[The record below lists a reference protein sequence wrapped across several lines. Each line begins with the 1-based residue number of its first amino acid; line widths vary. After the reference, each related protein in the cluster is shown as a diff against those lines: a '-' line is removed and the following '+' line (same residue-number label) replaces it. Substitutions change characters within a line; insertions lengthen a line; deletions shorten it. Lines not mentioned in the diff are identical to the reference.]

1 MFISFDNEF
10 WKNYIN
16 YFENDLN
23 KLLLLNEAIK
33 LSKEM
38 DKSLNIEN
46 LNLINKIQKIGL
58 NLLKNG
64 ALNNEEFHQ
73 FIDFLLDKKENFIIK
88 EEELFNTEKNIQS
101 FNLLEAIQ
109 KYKLDNDD
117 KIKEKFFKHILHIK
131 DNIFDKIKKAEINFN
146 SYKEIYSSQDKINVF
161 KEKLRILF
169 FHNQNEIEECMK
181 ILKEMKN
188 IKILSKL
195 EKLMQIFSEF
205 FQNERK
211 NEIVKIV
218 NLRIRIQTGMMNE
231 INKADIKKEIDE
243 INNILSEEEFNKMDN
258 YRNSIFFVQLYRLTK
273 KNNNKKDE
281 KDILKETETNFNE
294 LKYLFEEECWTLKI
308 SEPILNKC
316 FHSIRNENDN
326 ILKEELKKLIN
337 IFSINDFNE
346 LKLEGL
352 LKNINIYNKKEEVC
366 LIAEACLYFIDE
378 LQIPKTEFSNKI
390 ERAKKELSLM
400 KLNLNKIENLMKI
413 LEDNGLNISQT
424 KEEDKNYLN
433 VLKYIYEKKGA
444 LKFLSSLKSSD
455 IPSLKELVES
465 SDDTLLTGDD
475 IKDMKQCKTFID
487 NLLSKTE
494 KEKTD
499 KILIQNLIV
508 EVQKE
513 KDIANKFKNYTNNF
527 IEISNLLSKKLN
539 LLPKPIQQIKQ
550 LMKEYS
556 FIISLE
562 NNNEKPILSEELI
575 YYEKTLDINIDQL
588 IEYAKLI
595 NVKPTEK
602 KELINLCRE
611 FLDIIEQKENIKQ
624 LLKIIGEKG
633 YNENMKIKIDI
644 NNNIPSFIFNDIK
657 YDNYKDCYDFL
668 DQLLL
673 EITSIQNI
681 YYEKNELIRYL
692 NGKQINLFN
701 SCFKKGEYNQL
712 IPFLQYLTNDQI
724 NNKIFK
730 DFNYNNELNENKYIC
745 LLENIKKFFE
755 TFLNSNNL
763 NLENI
768 YNRNLVKDKER
779 FHGLFSYLLKDD
791 IVDKMKDIEEHIL
804 YLYKFITGQK
814 PMAQNILFCN
824 EETTLEEI
832 NSFMYRAFL
841 CQYPSLFTLAKIEN
855 LNKEK
860 KKLIKNLLNTL
871 YIKRIKEI
879 KSCVIFIFSDNNDSL
894 LKYFEKI
901 NEHNILSQNDIKKE
915 EGISF
920 EENVEIIY
928 SDYAGVGK
936 STLIFSRAIS
946 QKKRIIHFPLG
957 NTFNRKK
964 IFESLKAIQN
974 EIMDEENIAIH
985 LDLYDTKNIELMK
998 ELLFCFLI
1006 TKVFYLNNDL
1016 FYLTNKVKIFVE
1028 IPSGFKN
1035 YFQKFPLLN
1044 MFKNKTKINLENLPP
1059 LIVSKEINS
1068 NIQIVCNY
1076 LKLLKSG
1083 KLSETDLIIE
1093 GISLSQNDIQ
1103 SLIMDDFSSNS
1114 TFINAESLSPEDCDI
1129 LIKNTFKNESK
1140 TEYPTYYQINSF
1152 INILAYQL
1160 KKFS

>member
-1 MFISFDNEF
+1 MEIEPKDFIQIDQDSKTKKYNININRIYNHNISSSIISFNPTKNNFIYNFDYESNNQIIKLTHFEQLMFYIKYMKSIKSKQKDQIYKDLMSDSQDELFGKKINLDFYLEIFKNCYNDNQFILLSLFDLKNILLSPDLNYEGYSHFLSILEKKPEIIFKYCTDEESKNKYAIILYTIIFFVRFNYDKEKAMQMLENKDLWKYLIKILPVNANFFPNLEIHDELIQKMFEQDLNIEIINGILRLCGNMEKILDVINNNLDSISNCCIKENKLIIMSNLKSIKKDDNLKNIIEKMKKIITYERDNNKLFISFDNEF

-294 LKYLFEEECWTLKI
+294 LKYLFEEESWTLNI

-316 FHSIRNENDN
+316 FHSIKNENDN
-326 ILKEELKKLIN
+326 ILREELKKLMN

-602 KELINLCRE
+602 KELINLCRQ

-624 LLKIIGEKG
+624 LLKIIGEEG
-633 YNENMKIKIDI
+633 CGENMKIKIDI

-692 NGKQINLFN
+692 NGKQINL
-701 SCFKKGEYNQL
+701 Q
-712 IPFLQYLTNDQI
+712 
-724 NNKIFK
+724 
-730 DFNYNNELNENKYIC
+730 
-745 LLENIKKFFE
+745 
-755 TFLNSNNL
+755 
-763 NLENI
+763 
-768 YNRNLVKDKER
+768 
-779 FHGLFSYLLKDD
+779 
-791 IVDKMKDIEEHIL
+791 
-804 YLYKFITGQK
+804 
-814 PMAQNILFCN
+814 
-824 EETTLEEI
+824 
-832 NSFMYRAFL
+832 
-841 CQYPSLFTLAKIEN
+841 
-855 LNKEK
+855 
-860 KKLIKNLLNTL
+860 
-871 YIKRIKEI
+871 
-879 KSCVIFIFSDNNDSL
+879 
-894 LKYFEKI
+894 
-901 NEHNILSQNDIKKE
+901 
-915 EGISF
+915 
-920 EENVEIIY
+920 
-928 SDYAGVGK
+928 
-936 STLIFSRAIS
+936 
-946 QKKRIIHFPLG
+946 
-957 NTFNRKK
+957 
-964 IFESLKAIQN
+964 
-974 EIMDEENIAIH
+974 
-985 LDLYDTKNIELMK
+985 
-998 ELLFCFLI
+998 
-1006 TKVFYLNNDL
+1006 
-1016 FYLTNKVKIFVE
+1016 
-1028 IPSGFKN
+1028 
-1035 YFQKFPLLN
+1035 
-1044 MFKNKTKINLENLPP
+1044 
-1059 LIVSKEINS
+1059 
-1068 NIQIVCNY
+1068 
-1076 LKLLKSG
+1076 
-1083 KLSETDLIIE
+1083 
-1093 GISLSQNDIQ
+1093 
-1103 SLIMDDFSSNS
+1103 
-1114 TFINAESLSPEDCDI
+1114 
-1129 LIKNTFKNESK
+1129 
-1140 TEYPTYYQINSF
+1140 
-1152 INILAYQL
+1152 
-1160 KKFS
+1160 